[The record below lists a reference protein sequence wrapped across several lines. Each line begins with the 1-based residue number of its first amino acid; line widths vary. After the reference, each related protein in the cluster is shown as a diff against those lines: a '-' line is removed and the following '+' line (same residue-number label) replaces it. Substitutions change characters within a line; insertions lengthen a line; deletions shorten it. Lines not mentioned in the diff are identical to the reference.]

1 MPTKTKSKVKHR
13 VTFAPDTK
21 TETEQL
27 DCLVRAI
34 EFKGP
39 GIDELA
45 NMIQNIHM
53 GYSEPINKRKPSF
66 DSTSIIE
73 HLRSTLDNMLDSE
86 LAETSIKSN
95 SSDSES
101 VKDEITSKPY
111 SNPTLPTIDENT
123 EKQFKTNHDSGIS
136 DIEFDLEKIKNNEI
150 SPQARRRVSGLIN
163 KLDTCINELQRV
175 TDTIE
180 EETPSEVQAL
190 NDEGVDTAIEALPPK
205 SGKPVSLSI
214 DTSVNKNK
222 NVNSNVNM
230 VENALYCEPSES
242 AGYYSTSSND
252 YVFNEDFA
260 LNGNEVSKFDLVRKG
275 IFATPNQP
283 TVIEACYCGFL
294 LSSILTV
301 VSDDCSVLYF
311 GILTEDNLY
320 FYNST
325 NDDEPMFGRI
335 VIDQN
340 TKVIPISNAESQG
353 YLIEIN
359 SVYVMP
365 DDQRINSKVRIMF
378 NSKQER
384 NIWYKVIKTTVNDWK
399 IKTSGSNKG
408 GPGRRRLSFLSS
420 IQYQPLY
427 LSNTPKRT
435 DSLRVRNMKTV
446 SKNPSE
452 LSDVTAVS
460 PDSAETLN
468 VSIPTSTEASPT
480 SATTLAS
487 EENYG
492 GINPSQSILSALH
505 VLEALERKRNNQEL
519 KK

>member
-1 MPTKTKSKVKHR
+1 
-13 VTFAPDTK
+13 
-21 TETEQL
+21 
-27 DCLVRAI
+27 
-34 EFKGP
+34 
-39 GIDELA
+39 
-45 NMIQNIHM
+45 MIQNIHM
-53 GYSEPINKRKPSF
+53 GYSGPINKRKPSF

-86 LAETSIKSN
+86 LAEASIKSN

-101 VKDEITSKPY
+101 VKDEITSKTT

-123 EKQFKTNHDSGIS
+123 EKEFRTNHDSGVS

-190 NDEGVDTAIEALPPK
+190 NDESDKEALPPK
-205 SGKPVSLSI
+205 NGKPASLSI
-214 DTSVNKNK
+214 DTNVNKNA
-222 NVNSNVNM
+222 NVNNNVNM
-230 VENALYCEPSES
+230 AENALYCEPSES
-242 AGYYSTSSND
+242 TGYYTATTND
-252 YVFNEDFA
+252 YVFNSDYTLKGSEM
-260 LNGNEVSKFDLVRKG
+260 SRSDLARKG
-275 IFATPNQP
+275 IFTTPNQP
-283 TVIEACYCGFL
+283 TVIEACYAGFL

-335 VIDQN
+335 IIDQN

-365 DDQRINSKVRIMF
+365 DNQRINSKVRIMF
-378 NSKQER
+378 NNKQER

-399 IKTSGSNKG
+399 IKTSNNNKSG
-408 GPGRRRLSFLSS
+408 GRKRRLSFLSS
-420 IQYQPLY
+420 IQYQPVF

-435 DSLRVRNMKTV
+435 DSLNRNPMRPA
-446 SKNPSE
+446 SKQSSE
-452 LSDVTAVS
+452 ISDATLVS
-460 PDSAETLN
+460 PDSAETVTSIN
-468 VSIPTSTEASPT
+468 DIPTSTEASPT

>member
-1 MPTKTKSKVKHR
+1 
-13 VTFAPDTK
+13 
-21 TETEQL
+21 
-27 DCLVRAI
+27 
-34 EFKGP
+34 
-39 GIDELA
+39 
-45 NMIQNIHM
+45 MIQNIHM
-53 GYSEPINKRKPSF
+53 GYSGPISKRKPSF

-86 LAETSIKSN
+86 LAEASIRSN

-101 VKDEITSKPY
+101 VKDEITSKTS
-111 SNPTLPTIDENT
+111 SNPTLSTIDENT
-123 EKQFKTNHDSGIS
+123 EKEFKTNHDSAIS
-136 DIEFDLEKIKNNEI
+136 DIEFDLEKIRNNEI

-190 NDEGVDTAIEALPPK
+190 NNESDSVKEALPPK
-205 SGKPVSLSI
+205 NGKPASLSI
-214 DTSVNKNK
+214 DTSVNKNI
-222 NVNSNVNM
+222 NVNNNVNM
-230 VENALYCEPSES
+230 IENALYCEPSES
-242 AGYYSTSSND
+242 VGYYSND
-252 YVFNEDFA
+252 YVFNGDYSLKGSEISR
-260 LNGNEVSKFDLVRKG
+260 LDLARKG
-275 IFATPNQP
+275 IFNTPNQP
-283 TVIEACYCGFL
+283 TVIEACYAGFL

-301 VSDDCSVLYF
+301 VADDCSVLYF

-325 NDDEPMFGRI
+325 DDEEPMFGRI
-335 VIDQN
+335 IIDQN
-340 TKVIPISNAESQG
+340 TKVIPISNVDNQG
-353 YLIEIN
+353 FLIEITG
-359 SVYVMP
+359 VYVMP
-365 DDQRINSKVRIMF
+365 DDQRIKSMVRIMF

-399 IKTSGSNKG
+399 IKSNGKSG
-408 GPGRRRLSFLSS
+408 GRRRLSFLST
-420 IQYQPLY
+420 IQYQPVY
-427 LSNTPKRT
+427 LTNAPKRS
-435 DSLRVRNMKTV
+435 DSLQNPMKPATKK
-446 SKNPSE
+446 SSE
-452 LSDVTAVS
+452 LSDSTLIS
-460 PDSAETLN
+460 PDSAGTVTSINE
-468 VSIPTSTEASPT
+468 VSVPTSTEASPT